1 MNKKITIL
9 YIDIEG
15 GFGGSSISLC
25 NMVLSLNLETFKPIV
40 FCKKRG
46 PTVDKLLKYGI
57 DCQIE
62 PTITSIIPLKKNNLK
77 NYIANSYKLLLMKGL
92 VKKIVNLNP
101 DILHL
106 NYEGLVPL
114 HYILKRNKFSGKT
127 VLHFRSSLAPPNFIY
142 KFYAKHINK
151 NIDFLIFIVEI
162 NRNIALEAGVNLE
175 KNNHKIIYNPVNS
188 ISNFKKKNLEKKS
201 VLKVVFLA
209 LLDRHKGSY
218 RLLEIAEILRQL
230 KSNVKIDV
238 YGGSPNKSKN
248 IFWKKNIIEELR
260 KEVSYKGLAKW
271 IKFHGH
277 TYSPEKILSNADVLI
292 HPSFSNDPWG
302 RNVIEALSMGI
313 PVISHGNYDI
323 FVKNNFTGL
332 LFKEW
337 NAMSYGKALDELSK
351 DKKPLEYW
359 SLNAIEFA
367 KKNFSKELYGQS
379 IENVYN
385 NILSINKDSK
395 GNNEKKL

>member
-175 KNNHKIIYNPVNS
+175 KNNLKIIYNPVNS
-188 ISNFKKKNLEKKS
+188 ISNFKKINLEKKS

-218 RLLEIAEILRQL
+218 RLLEIAEI
-230 KSNVKIDV
+230 
-238 YGGSPNKSKN
+238 
-248 IFWKKNIIEELR
+248 FWKKNIIEELR
-260 KEVSYKGLAKW
+260 KKVSYKGLAKW